1 MQLVEENRIP
11 EFDNLYLGTPRA
23 LTRRHERDHPQLVR
37 RARSLTHSSHPRD
50 DEATFRISE
59 EDIFLGIFAYIEHL
73 FSKIRPQKVFFLAI
87 DGVAPRAKMN
97 QQRSRRF
104 RTAQEAKDNLEKAR
118 RRGEAIPESA
128 PFDSNCITPGT
139 IFMQKLSLQLEY
151 FIAKKVS
158 EDANWRNVQ
167 VILSGHD
174 TVGEGEH
181 KIMEFIRTIKAQPD
195 YNPNTRHC
203 LYGLDADLI
212 MLGLLSHDPH
222 FALLREEVIFGPQR
236 GKKTASLETQTFYLL
251 HISLLREYLELEF
264 AGLRDKLPF
273 GFDLER
279 IIDDYILLHLFVG
292 NDFLPHLPG
301 LHINEGAIE
310 LLFRIYEKVLPAAG
324 GYLNDHGTLRPE
336 RLQLVIN
343 ELFALERANFL
354 KDHPELTRAKPAAR
368 RKKRAPKKAAA
379 RTVVVTP
386 QQRAWIAQLQRF
398 TLAFE
403 THPDTA
409 ETEAAFASPLSDA
422 DQALLAEL
430 GTRLGLQVARNEYDP
445 VNDTTATVLRVPPS
459 KLKQLRAD
467 QARDEAFPEE
477 RRLAIERA
485 LGPYVNAQVGEVPS
499 APAEAPAAD
508 APADDDDGDDD
519 DVSEAAAETAAA
531 AAREQEIARRMHAHK
546 VNYYR
551 TKLEMAYE
559 PEAIRALAF
568 NYIEGMQWVLHY
580 YYEGNA
586 SWGWFYRYHY
596 APQIS
601 DLNNIGEFAFAF
613 QKGTPFLPFEQLMGV
628 LPPLSKALI
637 PPALQELMTDPS
649 SPILDFYPTEF
660 EADMNGKKN
669 SWEAVVKIPFIQED
683 RLLDAMR
690 RRAGGLTDDER
701 VRNRHGPPKRFA
713 FDAALDYTYPS
724 SLPGFFP
731 DLPNNHVRVEAYDLP
746 SMQGRTLVKTLP
758 AGVQLGVDAM
768 PGFPTLKTLPFT
780 HALRKAGVNVHGSAS
795 AAPSMV
801 LTIRPV
807 PEVPSLEALAQ
818 AVIGQRTFTNWPFLF
833 EGLVV
838 GVSDAHAEIMAEL
851 RDGNQV
857 RLEKQRGASVAGR
870 ADRIRARYATRYGVE
885 IGATRVLL
893 HVRPLQGLHR
903 LPNAAVAKEYA
914 ATPQGEI
921 EYPLQLMVDRVAHE
935 DARFLE
941 RPGMSVSE
949 EFPDQ
954 TRVFYLGERGYGCPA
969 RVLGTTSSTVAIEL
983 ALLTDM
989 AQENMLMRK
998 LVGERAAE
1006 TYVPAAQV
1014 AHRLKISSIVLSRI
1028 TSSMLVQVD
1037 RKRRNLGLNLKF
1049 EAKSRKVLGYT
1060 QRTSLGWEYSERA
1073 IALIAAFVRAFPEL
1087 VRAVAHRPPHGDF
1100 YRDVDLFPQNT
1111 AERVQAL
1118 VAFEKEH
1125 KLRELEDVPIYVDR
1139 LETQT
1144 VATLEAATR
1153 ILARK
1158 RAEGGTF
1165 GIKRQILRGLP
1176 RYALLKPDQ
1185 ARMRVPTQHFQLG
1198 DRVVNVLD
1206 FGAVPPAA
1214 KGTVVGL
1221 GSNSIDVVFDAP
1233 YLGGT
1238 SLNGLCSDYRGGTV
1252 GLADVLNLTT
1262 PQMATKWGVEATQSD
1277 DTSALLRTLQAREQA
1292 KAAAKPPAAKP
1303 NQPKNFFTPA
1313 PPPKTPTAKPGRGT
1327 AHGAHAKPA
1336 HAPSTPADAAAA
1348 HLQTLS
1354 LHPKPRAPKQAWT
1367 KKPAH
1372 KANGT
1377 AK

>member
-1 MQLVEENRIP
+1 MGVPKYFKWLSERYPLIMQLVEENRIP
-11 EFDNLYLGTPRA
+11 EFDNLYLDMNGII
-23 LTRRHERDHPQLVR
+23 HNC
-37 RARSLTHSSHPRD
+37 SHPRD

-104 RTAQEAKDNLEKAR
+104 RTAQEAKENLEKAR
-118 RRGEAIPESA
+118 RRGEAIPDSA

-273 GFDLER
+273 EFDLER

-336 RLQLVIN
+336 RLQLVID
-343 ELFALERANFL
+343 ELFALERSNFL
-354 KDHPELTRAKPAAR
+354 KDHPELTRAKAPAR
-368 RKKRAPKKAAA
+368 RKKRAPKKAA

-386 QQRAWIAQLQRF
+386 QQREWIARLQRF
-398 TLAFE
+398 ALAFE

-409 ETEAAFASPLSDA
+409 ESETSFPSPLSDA

-430 GTRLGLQVARNEYDP
+430 GTRLGLLVARNEYDP
-445 VNDTTATVLRVPPS
+445 VDDATATVLRVPPQ
-459 KLKQLRAD
+459 KVKQLRDD
-467 QARDEAFPEE
+467 QAREESFPEE

-485 LGPYVNAQVGEVPS
+485 LGPYVHAQVGEVPVG
-499 APAEAPAAD
+499 AEAPAAEG
-508 APADDDDGDDD
+508 DGDEGDG
-519 DVSEAAAETAAA
+519 DVSEAAAEAAAA
-531 AAREQEIARRMHAHK
+531 AAREQEITRRMHAHK
-546 VNYYR
+546 VAYYR

-559 PEAIRALAF
+559 PEAIRALVF

-601 DLNNIGEFAFAF
+601 DLTNIGEFAFAF
-613 QKGTPFLPFEQLMGV
+613 EKGTPFLPFEQLMGV

-637 PPALQELMTDPS
+637 PPALQDLMTDPS

-731 DLPNNHVRVEAYDLP
+731 DLPNNHVRVETYDLP
-746 SMQGRTLVKTLP
+746 SMHGRTLVKTLP

-780 HALRKAGVNVHGSAS
+780 HALRKAGVNVHGTAS
-795 AAPSMV
+795 AAPSMI

-807 PEVPSLEALAQ
+807 PEVPRLEALAQ

-857 RLEKQRGASVAGR
+857 RLEKQRGASVAGH
-870 ADRIRARYATRYGVE
+870 ADRIRARYATRYGVD
-885 IGATRVLL
+885 IGTTRVLL

-935 DARFLE
+935 DQRFLE

-1006 TYVPAAQV
+1006 KYVPAAQV

-1037 RKRRNLGLNLKF
+1037 RNRRNLGLNLKF

-1073 IALIAAFVRAFPEL
+1073 IELIAAFVRAFPEL
-1087 VRAVAHRPPHGDF
+1087 VRAVARRPPHGDF

-1111 AERVQAL
+1111 AERIQAL
-1118 VAFEKEH
+1118 VAFEKQH

-1158 RAEGGTF
+1158 RAESGTF

-1185 ARMRVPTQHFQLG
+1185 ARMRVPTQHFHLG

-1221 GSNSIDVVFDAP
+1221 GANSIDVVFDAP

-1292 KAAAKPPAAKP
+1292 RAAAAPPPAKP

-1313 PPPKTPTAKPGRGT
+1313 PPPKTPTAKPGRS
-1327 AHGAHAKPA
+1327 AAPGAQPKAP
-1336 HAPSTPADAAAA
+1336 HAPKTPADAAAA

-1354 LHPKPRAPKQAWT
+1354 LHTKPRAPKQAW
-1367 KKPAH
+1367 KKPAP
-1372 KANGT
+1372 KAHGT